1 MNFKSYLVLILLI
14 FINLIWGCGNK
25 NEKHQVVAPTENKV
39 TNPDPGLG
47 SSIHEAALNGDF
59 SRISMLL
66 EKGNDVNI
74 LDEQGRTALMYAAF
88 NGHSSIIKK
97 LLEKNASVNLQDKE
111 GRTAL
116 MMASSGPYPEAIKLL
131 LDNRAE
137 INITDKA
144 EHFTALMY
152 AAAEG
157 QLDNVKVLL
166 SYNADPSLKD
176 IDGDNA
182 MTFAIKNGHT
192 DIAALLNS
200 IKK

>member
-1 MNFKSYLVLILLI
+1 MYFKSFFVLIL

-25 NEKHQVVAPTENKV
+25 NEKHQVAPIENKS
-39 TNPDPGLG
+39 TNPDPGQGL
-47 SSIHEAALNGDF
+47 SIHESALNGDL

-66 EKGNDVNI
+66 EKGQDVNI

-88 NGHSSIIKK
+88 NGHSAIIKK
-97 LLEKNASVNLQDKE
+97 LLEKNASVNLRDKE

-116 MMASSGPYPEAIKLL
+116 MMVSSGPYPEAVKLL

-137 INITDKA
+137 INITDNE

-157 QLDNVKVLL
+157 QMDNVKLLL
-166 SYNADPSLKD
+166 SYKADPLLKD

-182 MTFAIKNGHT
+182 MTFAVKNGHT
-192 DIAALLNS
+192 DIASLLKS
-200 IKK
+200 IRK